1 MADSYDRIYLLSI
14 DIENEMRALHQ
25 WEGGVPETKA
35 LASDLPFCYD
45 TLMFNQWLQWIFLPR
60 IRAVVEGEA
69 PLPEKS
75 EIAPM
80 AELWVEE
87 QKIASPGYRLLE
99 LIREMD
105 RQITDAESRPIQLM

>member
-1 MADSYDRIYLLSI
+1 MPDLYNQIYLLSI
-14 DIENEMRALHQ
+14 DIEKEMRSLRQ
-25 WEGGVPETKA
+25 WEGGVPESEA
-35 LASDLPFCYD
+35 LASEVPFCYD

-80 AELWVEE
+80 AEIWVEE
-87 QKIASPGYRLLE
+87 QNIASPGYRLLE

-105 RQITDAESRPIQLM
+105 RQITDAESAPLRLM

>member
-1 MADSYDRIYLLSI
+1 MQNRYDQIYLLSV
-14 DIENEMRALHQ
+14 DIEKEMRTLRQ
-25 WEGGVPETKA
+25 WEGGVPGTEA
-35 LASDLPFCYD
+35 LSSELPFCYD

-80 AELWVEE
+80 AEIWVEE
-87 QKIASPGYRLLE
+87 QNIASPGYRLLE

-105 RQITDAESRPIQLM
+105 RQITDAQSTPLRLM

>member
-1 MADSYDRIYLLSI
+1 MPDSYDRIYLLSI
-14 DIENEMRALHQ
+14 DIEEEMRTLRQ
-25 WEGGVPETKA
+25 WEGGVPGTEA
-35 LASDLPFCYD
+35 LSSELPFCFD

-80 AELWVEE
+80 AEIWVEE
-87 QKIASPGYRLLE
+87 QNIASPGYRLLE

-105 RQITDAESRPIQLM
+105 RQITEAQSTPLRLM

>member
-1 MADSYDRIYLLSI
+1 MSDSYDRIYLLSVN
-14 DIENEMRALHQ
+14 IEQEMRTLRQ
-25 WEGGVPETKA
+25 WEGGVPETDA
-35 LASDLPFCYD
+35 LSSELPFCYD

-75 EIAPM
+75 DIAPM
-80 AELWVEE
+80 AEIWVEE
-87 QKIASPGYRLLE
+87 QKIKTPGYRLLE

-105 RQITDAESRPIQLM
+105 RQITDAESPPQRLM